1 MLRKSQ
7 ISLTLAT
14 AGLVALAGCNSS
26 SSGDGTGSLSLG
38 ISDGPVHDA
47 NKVCIAFT
55 GVELKPKDGPSFVI
69 DTGLQNINLLDFQG
83 ANAAPFVFSEPV
95 DAGEYVWLRLLVNA
109 ARGGTGGTGN
119 DTSTSNCQ
127 GDASYLAT
135 ADGRVYNLYIP
146 SGAQTGLK
154 LINEIVVPN
163 GGSADFTADI
173 DLMQS
178 LVEPMGLEPDLM
190 FKPVVR
196 LVDNLEVGTLTGTV
210 TDSTEIPVSDSTA
223 CPAPSVY
230 LFADGVTPNAITADG
245 TDEND
250 PIATA
255 KVALQDNGGDPATW
269 NYSIG
274 FLIAGS
280 YEAAFTCDG
289 ETFVPADGKPAEIGA
304 GGVTTV
310 DF

>member
-7 ISLTLAT
+7 ISLTFAT
-14 AGLVALAGCNSS
+14 AGLLALAGCSS
-26 SSGDGTGSLSLG
+26 SGSGDGTGSLSLG
-38 ISDGPVHDA
+38 ISDGPVHNA

-55 GVELKPKDGPSFVI
+55 GIEMKPKEGPPFVI

-83 ANAAPFVFSEPV
+83 ANAAPFILNEPV
-95 DAGEYVWLRLLVNA
+95 DAGVYVWTRLLVNA
-109 ARGGTGGTGN
+109 DLGGTGGTGN
-119 DTSTSNCQ
+119 DTTTSNCQ

-135 ADGRVYNLYIP
+135 EDGRVYNLYIP

-178 LVEPMGLEPDLM
+178 LVQPMGLEPDLI

-196 LVDNLEVGTLTGTV
+196 LVDNLEVGTLTGMVADT
-210 TDSTEIPVSDSTA
+210 TETPVSDSA
-223 CPAPSVY
+223 SCPAPSVY
-230 LFADGVTPNAITADG
+230 VFADGIEPNAITADG
-245 TDEND
+245 SDQND
-250 PIATA
+250 PVATA
-255 KVALQDNGGDPATW
+255 RVALQDNGVDPATW
-269 NYSIG
+269 NYSVG
-274 FLIAGS
+274 FLITGS

-289 ETFVPADGKPAEIGA
+289 ETFVPVDGKPAEIDA
-304 GGVTTV
+304 GGVTRV